1 MYPRASYG
9 NKEVR
14 GLFSVLVVE
23 LVLQSF
29 TNVTLFPINGN
40 WYVDNCSNHYLVDGA
55 EAQGAL

>member
-14 GLFSVLVVE
+14 GLFTVLVVE

-29 TNVTLFPINGN
+29 TDVTMFPI
-40 WYVDNCSNHYLVDGA
+40 
-55 EAQGAL
+55 

>member
-1 MYPRASYG
+1 MYPLASYG

-29 TNVTLFPINGN
+29 TNVTLFPI
-40 WYVDNCSNHYLVDGA
+40 
-55 EAQGAL
+55 